1 MSIYQ
6 DIILDHYRNPRNF
19 GKMNHADKTTKL
31 SNPLCGDEIEL
42 SVVFNNKKIT
52 QVEFIAKGCAISM
65 ASASMLTE
73 YVKNKNNDSLRKL
86 DKDFMIKLLGIN
98 LSPNRL
104 RCALLPLEALTQ
116 IISF

>member
-19 GKMNHADKTTKL
+19 GKMIHPQKSTKV

-42 SVVFNNKKIT
+42 DLKFSKDNILDIK
-52 QVEFIAKGCAISM
+52 FIARGCAIFI
-65 ASASMLTE
+65 ASASILSE
-73 YVKNKNNDSLRKL
+73 YVKNKNKNRLRKL
-86 DKDFMIKLLGIN
+86 DKDFIIKLLGID

-104 RCALLPLEALTQ
+104 KCALLPLEALTQ
-116 IISF
+116 IINF